1 MGSLEPLFMYVFFVI
16 LFGWLFLVPFS
27 NLNTDWM
34 YSSFNETGDPVDK
47 KNLVYQNKLREIAQK
62 L

>member
-1 MGSLEPLFMYVFFVI
+1 MYVFFVI

-34 YSSFNETGDPVDK
+34 FSSFNETGDPVDK